1 MKNHHPEISEDRL
14 FFFEREEVIIDDF
27 DTVGLILDIG
37 GGGRGVIGELKGQQV
52 IAIDPSKPELEGAA
66 DGPLKIIMD
75 ATNLQFLDETFH
87 TATSFYTLMYIK
99 TFEAHEKVFVE
110 VYRVLASGGR
120 FLIWDANFPAR
131 FDKQK
136 DIAVF
141 PLTVK
146 LPKEEIDTAYGV
158 LWPENG
164 RIVSYYLQLADDAG
178 FEVVS
183 TREDGQQLFLE
194 LQKP

>member
-37 GGGRGVIGELKGQQV
+37 GGGRGVIGELKGKQV
-52 IAIDPSKPELEGAA
+52 IAIDPSKSELEGAV

-75 ATNLQFLDETFH
+75 ATNLQFLDGTFH

-99 TFEAHEKVFVE
+99 TFDAHEKVFRE

-146 LPKEEIDTAYGV
+146 LPEEEIDAAYGAV
-158 LWPENG
+158 WPENG
-164 RIVSYYLQLADDAG
+164 RIGSYYVQLADNAG
-178 FEVVS
+178 FEVIS
-183 TREDGQQLFLE
+183 TREEGQQLFLE

>member
-52 IAIDPSKPELEGAA
+52 IAIDPSKPELEGAV

-87 TATSFYTLMYIK
+87 TATSFYTLMYMK
-99 TFEAHEKVFVE
+99 TFDAHEKVFGE

-120 FLIWDANFPAR
+120 FLIWDANFPTR
-131 FDKQK
+131 LDKQK

-146 LPKEEIDTAYGV
+146 LPKEEIDATYGA

-164 RIVSYYLQLADDAG
+164 RIVSYYVQLADNAG
-178 FEVVS
+178 FEVIS
-183 TREDGQQLFLE
+183 TREEGQQLFLE

>member
-1 MKNHHPEISEDRL
+1 MKNHHPEISEERL
-14 FFFEREEVIIDDF
+14 FFFEREEVIVDDF

-131 FDKQK
+131 IDKQK

-146 LPKEEIDTAYGV
+146 LPEEEIDTAYGV

>member
-14 FFFEREEVIIDDF
+14 FFFEREEVIVDDF

-99 TFEAHEKVFVE
+99 TFEAHEKVFGE

-146 LPKEEIDTAYGV
+146 LPKEEIDSAYGV

-194 LQKP
+194 LQKS

>member
-14 FFFEREEVIIDDF
+14 FFFEREEVIVDDF

-52 IAIDPSKPELEGAA
+52 IAIDPSKRELEGAV

-75 ATNLQFLDETFH
+75 ARNLQFLDETFH

-99 TFEAHEKVFVE
+99 TFDAHEKVFGE

-120 FLIWDANFPAR
+120 FLIWDAIFPAR

-146 LPKEEIDTAYGV
+146 LPKEEIDATYGV

-164 RIVSYYLQLADDAG
+164 RIVSYYVQLADNAG
-178 FEVVS
+178 FEEIS
-183 TREDGQQLFLE
+183 TREEGQQLFLE

>member
-14 FFFEREEVIIDDF
+14 VFFEREEVIVDDF

-52 IAIDPSKPELEGAA
+52 IAIDPSKSELEGAV

-87 TATSFYTLMYIK
+87 TVTSFYTLMYIK
-99 TFEAHEKVFVE
+99 TFEAHEIVFGE

-146 LPKEEIDTAYGV
+146 LPKEEIDSAYGV

-194 LQKP
+194 LQKS